1 MSALS
6 PSRPFIERPVAT
18 ALLMLAIVLA
28 GLLGFRLLP
37 LSALP
42 EVDYPT
48 IQVQT
53 LYPGASPEVMS
64 RTVSAPLE
72 RQFGQM
78 PGLARMAS
86 TSAAGVSIVTLQFNL
101 GLALDVAEQQVQ
113 AAINAG
119 ASLLPTDL
127 PAPPV
132 YAKVNPADA
141 PVLTLAISSETL
153 PLTEVQNLV
162 NTRLAQKIS
171 QVPGV
176 GLVTLAGGQRPA
188 VRIQA
193 DTKALASYGLGLDTL
208 RTAISAANANSA
220 KGSFDGP
227 QRAYNINAND
237 QLVTA
242 DDYQRLIVTWKNGA
256 PVRLSDVAR
265 VVDAPENNRL
275 GAWAGTTEPPPGR
288 PKAASAPSGGS
299 EPSEAG
305 SVGATEP
312 PPGRPK
318 AASAPPGGSEP
329 SVAGSVGAT
338 LTPAIIL
345 NVQRQPGANVIATVD
360 GIKRQLPELQAQL
373 PASIQV
379 QVLSDRTTGIRAS
392 VEHVQMELVLAV
404 LMVVLVIFFFLHSLR
419 ATVIASLAVPIS
431 LIGTCGVMYLLGYSL
446 NNLSLMALTI
456 ATGFVVDDAI
466 VMIENIARYLEEG
479 DPPFQAALKGATQI
493 GFTIISLTVS
503 LIAVLIPLLFM
514 SDVVGRLFREFA
526 VTLALTILIS
536 AVVSL
541 TLVPMMSARWLKAEP
556 AHGSQRGWAGAVQ
569 RGFDRVIGRYDGW
582 LQWVLRHQ
590 RATLVVAVLTMA
602 LTALLYVLIP
612 KGLFPTQDTGQLQAR
627 LQASQ
632 EVSYARMSEL
642 QQAAAR
648 AILQDADVQSLSSF
662 VGVDAANNTMLNA
675 GRMLINLK
683 PGHDAQAEVMQRL
696 RDRVAGVA
704 GVTLFLQPTQD
715 LTIDTETGPTEYR
728 ASIGGVEAAQVNGWT
743 QKLVERLKTVPE
755 VRNATTDAGAQG
767 LSAYVDIDRNT
778 ASRLSVTASAV
789 DDALYSAFGQRI
801 VSTIFTETN
810 QYRVILEAQ
819 QEQLGSLEGLGTLP
833 LRTGSA
839 APTPLAA
846 VATIREQLAPLQVT
860 RVAQYPAATLGF
872 DTAPGVSLGRA
883 VSAIRAAA
891 QEIGMPAG
899 LSMEF
904 LGAASAYEKS
914 LTSQLWLILAAMVC
928 VYIVLGVLYE
938 SYVHPLTILSTLP
951 SAGVGALL
959 ALMLTG
965 NDLGVI
971 GIIGIILLIGIVK
984 KNAIMMIDFA
994 IDAERH
1000 QGMGPQQAIHQA
1012 ALLRFRP
1019 ILMTTLA
1026 ALFAAL
1032 PLMLGWGE
1040 GAELRRPLGLAI
1052 FGGLVLSQLLT
1063 LFTTPVIYLA
1073 FDRLGRRWTGRGT
1086 AAAPVTHAEAG
1097 PAAP

>member
-1 MSALS
+1 MS

-28 GLLGFRLLP
+28 GLLGFRFLP

-78 PGLARMAS
+78 PGLERMAS
-86 TSAAGVSIVTLQFNL
+86 TSASGVSIITLQFGL
-101 GLALDVAEQQVQ
+101 GLALDVAEQEVQ

-119 ASLLPTDL
+119 NSLLPADL

-141 PVLTLAISSETL
+141 PVLTLAISSDTL
-153 PLTEVQNLV
+153 PLTEVQNMV

-171 QVPGV
+171 QVAGV
-176 GLVTLAGGQRPA
+176 GLVSLAGGQRPA

-193 DTKALASYGLGLDTL
+193 DTKALASYGIGLDTL
-208 RTAISAANANSA
+208 RTAITAANANSA

-227 QRAYNINAND
+227 QRSYTINAND
-237 QLVTA
+237 QLLTVE
-242 DDYQRLIVTWKNGA
+242 DYKNLIVSWRNGA
-256 PVRLSDVAR
+256 PVRMLEVAR
-265 VVDAPENNRL
+265 VVDSAENNRL
-275 GAWAGTTEPPPGR
+275 GAWAGE
-288 PKAASAPSGGS
+288 
-299 EPSEAG
+299 
-305 SVGATEP
+305 
-312 PPGRPK
+312 
-318 AASAPPGGSEP
+318 
-329 SVAGSVGAT
+329 
-338 LTPAIIL
+338 TPAIIL

-360 GIKRQLPELQAQL
+360 NIKKLLPELQAGL
-373 PASIQV
+373 PASLQV

-392 VEHVQMELVLAV
+392 VHHVELELALAV

-479 DPPFQAALKGATQI
+479 EPPFQAALKGATQI

-526 VTLALTILIS
+526 VTLAITILIS

-541 TLVPMMSARWLKAEP
+541 TLVPMMAARWLRAEP
-556 AHGSQRGWAGAVQ
+556 QGGPGGVAGRINQ
-569 RGFDRVIGRYDGW
+569 GFERVIAGYDRW

-590 RATLVVAVLTMA
+590 GATLVVAVMTLA
-602 LTALLYVLIP
+602 LTALLYVVIP

-627 LQASQ
+627 VEASQ
-632 EVSYARMSEL
+632 DVSYARMSEL
-642 QQAAAR
+642 QQAAVR
-648 AILQDADVQSLSSF
+648 AILQDPDVLSLSSF

-683 PGHDAQAEVMQRL
+683 PDRDGQEAIMQRL
-696 RDRVAGVA
+696 RERVRSVA
-704 GVTLFLQPTQD
+704 GVTLYLQPTQD
-715 LTIDTETGPTEYR
+715 LTIDAETGPTEYR
-728 ASIGGVEAAQVNGWT
+728 VSIGGVDAAQVNDWT
-743 QKLVERLKTVPE
+743 RKLVERLQREPK

-767 LSAYVDIDRNT
+767 LSAFVDIDRNT
-778 ASRLSVTASAV
+778 ASRLSVTASSV
-789 DDALYSAFGQRI
+789 DDTLYSAFGQRI

-819 QEQLGSLEGLGTLP
+819 QEGMNTPEALGTLQ
-833 LRTGSA
+833 LRTGSGT
-839 APTPLAA
+839 PTPLAA
-846 VATIREQLAPLQVT
+846 VATIREQLAPLQIT

-872 DTAPGVSLGRA
+872 DKAEGVSLGSA
-883 VSAIRAAA
+883 VDAIRAAA
-891 QEIGMPAG
+891 KEIGMPQG

-904 LGAASAYEKS
+904 LGAAGAYEKS
-914 LTSQLWLILAAMVC
+914 LSSQLWLILAAMVC

-938 SYVHPLTILSTLP
+938 SYIHPVTILSTLP

-959 ALMLTG
+959 ALMVSG

-1052 FGGLVLSQLLT
+1052 FGGLILSQMLT

-1086 AAAPVTHAEAG
+1086 AAAPVQAG
-1097 PAAP
+1097 EVS